1 MLIQIILSLA
11 LIGYFIY
18 AQFQRSTSRV
28 VGASTAVSS
37 LIGLILVWNPDLA
50 NLLARFVGV
59 GRGAD
64 LVFYL
69 FIAVAAFISLYL
81 HLRIESCTRMV
92 TDLARA
98 IALQNPVPPTTPS
111 STGRPL
117 EL

>member
-11 LIGYFIY
+11 LAGYFVY

-28 VGASTAVSS
+28 VSASTAVSS
-37 LIGLILVWNPDLA
+37 VAGLVLVWNPELA
-50 NLLARFVGV
+50 NLLARFFGV

-69 FIAVAAFISLYL
+69 FIAMAGFISLYL

-98 IALQNPVPPTTPS
+98 IALQHPVLPAS
-111 STGRPL
+111 SSSSGKRVGL
-117 EL
+117 